1 MLLTQMTGFDS
12 IPDLDGDIRTC
23 TRRDGNVFV
32 CCQTYSVNDGK
43 ENIQTRRKW
52 NQQRENLKTGDVVLV
67 CDSSTC
73 RTQWP
78 LGLILRIFPS
88 KDNDKVRTV
97 EVRMVK
103 DGKPTSLVRPI
114 SQLVSLVN

>member
-1 MLLTQMTGFDS
+1 MLS
-12 IPDLDGDIRTC
+12 
-23 TRRDGNVFV
+23 
-32 CCQTYSVNDGK
+32 
-43 ENIQTRRKW
+43 NIFWKRWKGEYLSGLQTRRKW
-52 NQQRENLKTGDVVLV
+52 NQQRENLKTGDVVLM

-88 KDNDKVRTV
+88 KDDDNVRTV

-103 DGKPTSLVRPI
+103 DGRPTKTNIPCASNLPACQLSELNVRF
-114 SQLVSLVN
+114 

>member
-1 MLLTQMTGFDS
+1 MLS
-12 IPDLDGDIRTC
+12 
-23 TRRDGNVFV
+23 
-32 CCQTYSVNDGK
+32 
-43 ENIQTRRKW
+43 NIFWKRWKGEYLSGPQTRRKW

-73 RTQWP
+73 QTQWP

-88 KDNDKVRTV
+88 KADDNVRTV
-97 EVRMVK
+97 KVRMVK
-103 DGKPTSLVRPI
+103 DGRPTSFVRLI

>member
-12 IPDLDGDIRTC
+12 IPDLNGDMKNMYKTGWER
-23 TRRDGNVFV
+23 V
-32 CCQTYSVNDGK
+32 CMLS
-43 ENIQTRRKW
+43 NIFWKRWKGEYLSGLQTRRKW

-78 LGLILRIFPS
+78 LGLILS